1 MRISDWSSDVCSS
14 DLQAGSGTLVGARL
28 LLESFGL
35 AESAIEVAYLK
46 SDDAMERLVAGK
58 LDAFFLIAGYPAKE
72 VQWAGEQTA
81 ISLVPITG
89 EPTAVL
95 VRLNPFLLHDSI
107 SALFYTGV
115 CELET
120 TPDAAICFARQLNGP
135 ATFHRLLS
143 ALWS

>member
-58 LDAFFLIAGYPAKE
+58 LDAFFLIAGYPAKV

-81 ISLVPITG
+81 NSLVPITG
-89 EPTAVL
+89 TPTAVL
-95 VRLNPFLLHDSI
+95 VRRSGQR
-107 SALFYTGV
+107 SGGKAGGGKGRSRWVT
-115 CELET
+115 
-120 TPDAAICFARQLNGP
+120 
-135 ATFHRLLS
+135 
-143 ALWS
+143 

>member
-58 LDAFFLIAGYPAKE
+58 LDAFFLIAGYPAKV

-81 ISLVPITG
+81 ISLVPYRRADRG
-89 EPTAVL
+89 PGAAEPLPA
-95 VRLNPFLLHDSI
+95 
-107 SALFYTGV
+107 
-115 CELET
+115 
-120 TPDAAICFARQLNGP
+120 ARQ
-135 ATFHRLLS
+135 HSRRRL
-143 ALWS
+143 